1 MAKFLLYI
9 KKCVSNNKKQYID
22 MDKKEEKENLKN
34 EEVQEETVDTAAEAA
49 GAETTE
55 ETAEEPTLEK
65 QLEEANAKIAELTDK
80 ILRLH
85 AEFDNYKKRNIK
97 EKAELIKNGGER
109 VLDSF
114 LPVADDMERA
124 LVAIEKAEEFN
135 AVAEGVKLI
144 HEKLMQTFTKNGVSV
159 IQTKDAVFDTDVHE
173 AVALIPAP
181 SEDVKGKVVDC
192 IQTGYMLNDKVLRH
206 AKVVVAQ

>member
-1 MAKFLLYI
+1 
-9 KKCVSNNKKQYID
+9 

-97 EKAELIKNGGER
+97 EKAELINNGGER

-124 LVAIEKAEEFN
+124 LVAIEKAEEIN

>member
-124 LVAIEKAEEFN
+124 LVAIEKAEEIN

-192 IQTGYMLNDKVLRH
+192 IQTGYMLYDKVLRH

>member
-124 LVAIEKAEEFN
+124 LVAIEKAEEIN

>member
-1 MAKFLLYI
+1 
-9 KKCVSNNKKQYID
+9 

-124 LVAIEKAEEFN
+124 LVAIEKAEEIN
-135 AVAEGVKLI
+135 AVVEGVKLI

>member
-1 MAKFLLYI
+1 
-9 KKCVSNNKKQYID
+9 

-49 GAETTE
+49 GAETAE

-124 LVAIEKAEEFN
+124 LVAIEKAEEIN

-144 HEKLMQTFTKNGVSV
+144 HEKLMQIFTKNGVSV

>member
-1 MAKFLLYI
+1 
-9 KKCVSNNKKQYID
+9 

-55 ETAEEPTLEK
+55 ETVEEPTLEK

-124 LVAIEKAEEFN
+124 LVAIEKAEEIN

>member
-1 MAKFLLYI
+1 
-9 KKCVSNNKKQYID
+9 

-49 GAETTE
+49 GAEATE

-124 LVAIEKAEEFN
+124 LVAIEKAEEIN

>member
-34 EEVQEETVDTAAEAA
+34 EEVQEETVDTAAEVA

-124 LVAIEKAEEFN
+124 LVAIEKAEEIN

>member
-1 MAKFLLYI
+1 
-9 KKCVSNNKKQYID
+9 

>member
-1 MAKFLLYI
+1 
-9 KKCVSNNKKQYID
+9 

-49 GAETTE
+49 GAETAE

-124 LVAIEKAEEFN
+124 LVAIEKAEEIN

>member
-1 MAKFLLYI
+1 
-9 KKCVSNNKKQYID
+9 

-124 LVAIEKAEEFN
+124 LVAIEKAEEIN

>member
-124 LVAIEKAEEFN
+124 LVAIEKAEEIN

-206 AKVVVAQ
+206 AKLVVAQ

>member
-1 MAKFLLYI
+1 
-9 KKCVSNNKKQYID
+9 

-55 ETAEEPTLEK
+55 EMAEEPTLEK

-124 LVAIEKAEEFN
+124 LEAIEKAEEIN

>member
-1 MAKFLLYI
+1 
-9 KKCVSNNKKQYID
+9 

-34 EEVQEETVDTAAEAA
+34 EEVQEETVDTVAEAA

-124 LVAIEKAEEFN
+124 LVAIEKAEEIN

>member
-1 MAKFLLYI
+1 
-9 KKCVSNNKKQYID
+9 

-49 GAETTE
+49 GTETAE

-124 LVAIEKAEEFN
+124 LVAIEKAEEIN

-144 HEKLMQTFTKNGVSV
+144 HEKLMQTFTKNGVTV

-181 SEDVKGKVVDC
+181 SEEAKGKVVDC

>member
-1 MAKFLLYI
+1 
-9 KKCVSNNKKQYID
+9 

-49 GAETTE
+49 GAQTTE

-124 LVAIEKAEEFN
+124 LVAIEKAEEIN

>member
-1 MAKFLLYI
+1 
-9 KKCVSNNKKQYID
+9 

-97 EKAELIKNGGER
+97 EKAELIKNGGEH

-124 LVAIEKAEEFN
+124 LVAIEKAEEIN

>member
-1 MAKFLLYI
+1 ML
-9 KKCVSNNKKQYID
+9 NNKKLYID

-49 GAETTE
+49 GAETAE

-124 LVAIEKAEEFN
+124 LVAIEKAEEIN